1 MAEIPANRMA
11 AKRFMRMVFSPVRT
25 RAMAAGRDMAADR
38 EIVPKERRVTVSR
51 GQALAALR
59 TSSWGASTEVG
70 PARLRQSKSVEVGNS
85 RFRCARLE
93 GWQQTRPSKR
103 PFFETRRQDAAL
115 LMMRSELFLTLSAQ
129 FGVASAA
136 VDS

>member
-1 MAEIPANRMA
+1 MA
-11 AKRFMRMVFSPVRT
+11 AKRFMRMVYSPVRT

-70 PARLRQSKSVEVGNS
+70 PARLRQSKSVEIGNS
-85 RFRCARLE
+85 RFRCGRFEEWQQATKSAVADFGNLRAEVGQARL
-93 GWQQTRPSKR
+93 RMRRNPC
-103 PFFETRRQDAAL
+103 FETAL
-115 LMMRSELFLTLSAQ
+115 R
-129 FGVASAA
+129 AS
-136 VDS
+136 SG

>member
-25 RAMAAGRDMAADR
+25 RARAAGRDMAADR

-70 PARLRQSKSVEVGNS
+70 PARLRQSKSVEIGNS

-93 GWQQTRPSKR
+93 GWQRVRAVYPS
-103 PFFETRRQDAAL
+103 FETAAQEGGL
-115 LMMRSELFLTLSAQ
+115 LRMR
-129 FGVASAA
+129 
-136 VDS
+136 